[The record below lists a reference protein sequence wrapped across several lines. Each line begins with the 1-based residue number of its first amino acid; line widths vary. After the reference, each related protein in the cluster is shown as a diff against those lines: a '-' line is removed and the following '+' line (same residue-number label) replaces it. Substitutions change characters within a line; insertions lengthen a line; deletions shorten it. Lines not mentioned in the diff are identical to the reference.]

1 MTVVNSLLMSC
12 SNPTLNFVAAPALA
26 PAEVVVDQNLM
37 KQYAAELEAVRLYL
51 YECNFGA
58 DYFL

>member
-1 MTVVNSLLMSC
+1 MTVANSLLMLLC

-37 KQYAAELEAVRLYL
+37 KQYAAELEAVRLY
-51 YECNFGA
+51 FVRM
-58 DYFL
+58 